1 MMMKSLFES
10 WRRYINEGVDS
21 RGLPIVNRALHSFDA
36 FDFSPQD
43 LASRRGE
50 IKPSIAYH
58 QTQDPAFVLDIKEI
72 FSKTADDWVF
82 IAVNNAELEP
92 RDIESLAFQEWVA
105 SKGYPANA
113 KIVVIGSSP
122 YPGDFSSTEWIAH
135 DIIGHSAGRAFLE
148 SLGYPRGAGKWIE
161 DNPWVGRMI
170 LKVHG
175 YLVRK
180 KVAIKKADMQFDMIY
195 DIFASII
202 LNDITWDEIKRAIV
216 QGQIGLVE
224 VEADTMEQ
232 IFNFCNEWVAQ
243 IPAGEPTV
251 IKSW

>member
-1 MMMKSLFES
+1 MMKSLFES

-50 IKPSIAYH
+50 IKSSIAY
-58 QTQDPAFVLDIKEI
+58 QQSQDPTFVLDIKEI

-82 IAVNNAELEP
+82 IAVNSAELEP
-92 RDIESLAFQEWVA
+92 EDIENTAFREWVA
-105 SKGYPANA
+105 SKGYPENA

-122 YPGDFSSTEWIAH
+122 YPGDFSSTVWIAH
-135 DIIGHSAGRAFLE
+135 DIIGHAAGRAFLE

-161 DNPWVGRMI
+161 DNPEVSRMI

-175 YLVRK
+175 HLGRK
-180 KVAIKKADMQFDMIY
+180 KGARIKLSDMQFDMIY
-195 DIFASII
+195 DIFASTSYQ
-202 LNDITWDEIKRAIV
+202 LEQLSQHNFLK
-216 QGQIGLVE
+216 VE
-224 VEADTMEQ
+224 YL
-232 IFNFCNEWVAQ
+232 
-243 IPAGEPTV
+243 
-251 IKSW
+251 